1 MKSAFR
7 HRILPILLC
16 LSLLCILPLG
26 VRAEEVPQAQDIS
39 SSTEIRGSGYDS
51 FGFLV
56 DKNIRSYFTSGEN
69 AEITL
74 ENPAGIG
81 SLYLLF
87 DLEFGSYTVTDEA
100 TGASVTAGTQGMLHE
115 FLDLTAAF
123 SCAPTCVTLRFSSGT
138 VRLSEIYIFTA
149 GEVPDFVQRW
159 NAPLEGGADILLLS
173 THGDDDQLFFA
184 GLLPMYAGERGCR
197 VQVVYMTDHR
207 NLTNART
214 HEMLNGLWAVGVD
227 VYPVFGAFADFRIDS
242 LQGTYDKYASM
253 GVSQDVLLSFVTSQL
268 RRFRPQVVVG
278 HDIGGEYGHGMHMV
292 YTDTLLK
299 ALEISADAAVF
310 PESAEAFGTWDVP
323 KTYLHLYEENRIVLD
338 YDTPLERF
346 GGLTA
351 FQVTQKYGFPCHESQ
366 QWTWFRD
373 WINGYEN
380 EITTAAQIGSY
391 NPCYFGL
398 YRSTVGE
405 DVLKND
411 FLEHIVTYAE
421 QERLEQERLEQ
432 ERLEQER
439 LEQERLEQE
448 RLEQERLE
456 QERLQKE
463 QQEAENRRQ
472 LLTAAALLVL
482 LIIALVIV
490 LAAILRRSHRSKAN
504 K

>member
-1 MKSAFR
+1 MKLTALR
-7 HRILPILLC
+7 RTLAALLC
-16 LSLLCILPLG
+16 AVCLCPLLPR
-26 VRAEEVPQAQDIS
+26 VNAAEASQDIS

-56 DKNIRSYFTSGEN
+56 DKNIKSYYTSG
-69 AEITL
+69 ADAVITL
-74 ENPAGIG
+74 ENSAGMG

-100 TGASVTAGTQGMLHE
+100 TGASITAGAQGMLHE
-115 FLDLTAAF
+115 YIDLTAAF
-123 SCAPTCVTLRFSSGT
+123 SYAPTCVTLRFSGGT
-138 VRLSEIYIFTA
+138 VRLSEIYIFSD

-184 GLLPMYAGERGCR
+184 GLLPLYAGERNCR

-253 GVSQDVLLSFVTSQL
+253 GVSQDTLLSFVTSQL
-268 RRFRPQVVVG
+268 RRFKPQVVVG
-278 HDIGGEYGHGMHMV
+278 HDIAGEYGHGMHMV

-310 PESAEAFGTWDVP
+310 PESADVYGTWDVP
-323 KTYLHLYEENRIVLD
+323 KTYLHLYGENQIVLD
-338 YDTPLERF
+338 YDTPLEAF

-373 WINGYEN
+373 WINGHGN
-380 EITTAAQIGSY
+380 EITTAAQISSY

-439 LEQERLEQE
+439 
-448 RLEQERLE
+448 
-456 QERLQKE
+456 
-463 QQEAENRRQ
+463 
-472 LLTAAALLVL
+472 
-482 LIIALVIV
+482 
-490 LAAILRRSHRSKAN
+490 
-504 K
+504 